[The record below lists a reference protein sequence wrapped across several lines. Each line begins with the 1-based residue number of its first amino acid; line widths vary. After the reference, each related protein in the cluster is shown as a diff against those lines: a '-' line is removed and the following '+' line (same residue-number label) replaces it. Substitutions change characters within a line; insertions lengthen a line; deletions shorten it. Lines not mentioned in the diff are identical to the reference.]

1 MRQKALDKPFPV
13 GHTVVHIKVLERSNQ
28 VLVTGV
34 PSSMQEYVIDT
45 YFERF
50 GLSVV
55 SKEKRSEGTFVVT
68 FKDHTGKL

>member
-1 MRQKALDKPFPV
+1 MRQRALEKPFPV
-13 GHTVVHIKVLERSNQ
+13 GHKVVHIEVLEMSNQ

-34 PSSMQEYVIDT
+34 PSNQEYIIDM

-68 FKDHTGKL
+68 FKDRTGKL